1 MKVAVAG
8 LGWWGRQI
16 ISCLAKSS
24 RFDILYGV
32 DPAPPAGTDEFL
44 AEYGIRHGK
53 ELSDVLPDKNL
64 EGVILATPHSLHE
77 EQCLAV
83 IAAGKELFCEKPL
96 TMTAMGAAQVIEAC
110 QRRGK
115 ILGIGHERRYEEGFE
130 QVQSFLD
137 RGVLGK
143 PLLFEANVSH
153 DLFRN
158 ADKSNWRLDPKHAP
172 GGMMTGTGIHLTDL
186 AICFFGPVATVQ
198 AHTATLVFEP
208 PAIDFVNVALSFKC
222 GARGT
227 ITLLSCT
234 PYCGRVAV
242 FGDRGWVEVVSE
254 GNVDQGK
261 PATATLCTGTREPRE
276 VKSYKPSDTVTQNF
290 EAWASAV
297 MGEGVYRFTK
307 EQILENIKVFEAIV
321 NSATAS
327 GAVIEM

>member
-32 DPAPPAGTDEFL
+32 DPAPPDGTDEFL

-96 TMTAMGAAQVIEAC
+96 TMTAMGATQVIEAC

-115 ILGIGHERRYEEGFE
+115 ILGIGHERRYEESFE

-143 PLLFEANVSH
+143 PLLF
-153 DLFRN
+153 
-158 ADKSNWRLDPKHAP
+158 
-172 GGMMTGTGIHLTDL
+172 
-186 AICFFGPVATVQ
+186 
-198 AHTATLVFEP
+198 
-208 PAIDFVNVALSFKC
+208 
-222 GARGT
+222 
-227 ITLLSCT
+227 
-234 PYCGRVAV
+234 
-242 FGDRGWVEVVSE
+242 
-254 GNVDQGK
+254 
-261 PATATLCTGTREPRE
+261 
-276 VKSYKPSDTVTQNF
+276 
-290 EAWASAV
+290 
-297 MGEGVYRFTK
+297 
-307 EQILENIKVFEAIV
+307 
-321 NSATAS
+321 
-327 GAVIEM
+327 